1 MNAKRLS
8 VSLAPLV
15 LFSMT
20 ASVLADGIVE
30 EKEQV
35 IIIKEKPAPA
45 PAAPA
50 AAAPGPWYVGG
61 GFGLTWLDGGA
72 TAIDPSVAA
81 GSVISLDD
89 DDNGWK
95 AFVGY
100 QVMPNIAAELSYV
113 DLGNYSVVHNPGPQA
128 DKVKPKALCLSGVGS
143 YPVSGAFSVLG
154 KLGLCK
160 WDDHASGNPG
170 GDLAAGIGAAYAIT
184 ERVATRLELE
194 RYFNVAHDD
203 GNVDMLSLNLQ
214 YRF

>member
-1 MNAKRLS
+1 
-8 VSLAPLV
+8 
-15 LFSMT
+15 MT

-35 IIIKEKPAPA
+35 IIIKEKPAPKPAPAPAPMAKLAPA

-113 DLGNYSVVHNPGPQA
+113 DLGNYSVVHNPGPQT

-170 GDLAAGIGAAYAIT
+170 DDGVDLAAGIGAAYAIT